1 MKALFTRKTRTTAE
15 RSEISERS
23 SEKSKGRLSLGR
35 SLKKLRLSIEDGA
48 SKKALEKKRSATTPT
63 RSSPQLTE
71 STTTSCSSDV
81 GAARF
86 VVNSKAPL
94 GSGSYGQ
101 VLPAVDQITGE
112 HVAVKC
118 IADGRMRPEAL
129 EREVAILRRLSAQG
143 GHPNV
148 VGFVDYT
155 RTQVGADG
163 WRTLPPKVQGGH
175 FLVMEA
181 ATGGELFDRV
191 VATGGL
197 PEVVAAPLIAQV
209 LCALQHAHTLGV
221 AHRDLK
227 LENVLL
233 AAPWDAAA
241 VAVGEVP
248 LVKLIDWGLA
258 HQHAL
263 RADGSV
269 VGEVLRSRC
278 GSRSYM
284 APEVASRG
292 ATNRD
297 GKEGYNGFKADVWS
311 LGVSLFA
318 MLHGFFPFEHADPS
332 QDWRARHAMAAQR
345 RGESTVAKIFSFY
358 PDKKC
363 RLSRPLHALLDK
375 MLKFEPSERIDL
387 AAVARSPWLAPHLAP
402 LDDIMADAEAEQS
415 REASVS
421 SGSSGFASPRT
432 LPAVS
437 VDGAE
442 VPPGYRRPPATPPS
456 ATSRRRRASTRA
468 STTCRWAAS
477 RRRPRRRWRRRA
489 RASSARTRSRRR
501 RRRSR
506 RRSPRR
512 SRSRP
517 SARCRRGCRRRRR
530 RPRSFPRR
538 AGPPRR
544 SARGRASC

>member
-63 RSSPQLTE
+63 LSSPQLTE

-81 GAARF
+81 GVARF

-163 WRTLPPKVQGGH
+163 GRTLPPKVQGGH

-241 VAVGEVP
+241 VAAGEVP

-269 VGEVLRSRC
+269 VGE
-278 GSRSYM
+278 
-284 APEVASRG
+284 APV
-292 ATNRD
+292 D
-297 GKEGYNGFKADVWS
+297 QLS
-311 LGVSLFA
+311 LI
-318 MLHGFFPFEHADPS
+318 H
-332 QDWRARHAMAAQR
+332 
-345 RGESTVAKIFSFY
+345 I
-358 PDKKC
+358 
-363 RLSRPLHALLDK
+363 
-375 MLKFEPSERIDL
+375 
-387 AAVARSPWLAPHLAP
+387 
-402 LDDIMADAEAEQS
+402 
-415 REASVS
+415 
-421 SGSSGFASPRT
+421 
-432 LPAVS
+432 
-437 VDGAE
+437 
-442 VPPGYRRPPATPPS
+442 
-456 ATSRRRRASTRA
+456 
-468 STTCRWAAS
+468 
-477 RRRPRRRWRRRA
+477 
-489 RASSARTRSRRR
+489 
-501 RRRSR
+501 
-506 RRSPRR
+506 
-512 SRSRP
+512 
-517 SARCRRGCRRRRR
+517 
-530 RPRSFPRR
+530 
-538 AGPPRR
+538 
-544 SARGRASC
+544 